1 MDKSPNISTGSS
13 EDAHPALSR
22 ESSASTATITPMTES
37 GPSKLT
43 SQTSAPSSSSSAA
56 PSPLASREP
65 SPTRPLRR
73 PTASRTS
80 SANSGIR
87 SRKNSQ
93 QDPSPSR
100 SARQSQPTPAPA
112 SKNLSSAN
120 TPTLLPST
128 SDLGANLGA
137 PVKSP
142 TAMEHL
148 RESPRWPVS
157 PRLRSPPPILHKPN
171 LGPPR
176 RAEPETP
183 LIHVQSATP
192 PLPQSADVQSDTD
205 AEDLHMPSGLR
216 TPARGGGGSSSTL
229 ETVQEA
235 SPIGSPRDA
244 DESIEEKLDDSIVS
258 ETSQADSVELGPSKN
273 GASAAPSA
281 NDSGSET
288 DNLKGR
294 RRSGAASAPPLTK
307 RQSSTGIKQGVTK
320 TKTGEALQSMTV
332 ETETVTSIPQA
343 PLVSGTGAQGSSV
356 SLRTKASTET
366 IRPKKEKKK
375 PTRKQPTVSAGNGE
389 PPSSAV
395 LFPRLRHYQSMGSVV
410 SPTEKS
416 ISPTKGHF
424 DEAADSRSRRP
435 GSRRQSMVIYQMSSL
450 LTRNRLASSKADI
463 FEAKVAS
470 AVEEANSSDSE
481 ETFVYDSNPPDAR
494 DRPLRFHSRTPS
506 ATSMASQADRSGM
519 RSIHAVMES
528 AGPPAVVKKNMKF
541 VNSSNTNGNSEGG
554 LVEDDGRGTGRS
566 NAGSA
571 RGTARHH
578 HHFGRWGRSG
588 GGGGVNGHPS
598 LFAEHSPF
606 SAALTAGSRQSSGPP
621 SPRFGNR
628 SSAGANGKRAAY
640 LSAGYDLDDTTT
652 GADDETTPL
661 IAAGTLRSSRPG
673 RARRGIHS
681 LRSIEAQTYHRPPPS
696 VLNRFA
702 SCLVLTVMLLLVVS
716 GAIGFMFATSQPLTD
731 IQLVSMDHVVAS
743 QQELMLDLTVRAH
756 NPNVV
761 VVVVDSADIEVFA
774 KSPHAMTDSEWWR
787 HTHPGEIGPPPPKP
801 IGGDGG
807 ALSALDADPN
817 PNPDPDPDPSP
828 PDDAAPNMRLGSI
841 TGFDSALSFEG
852 SFFHKGISYSTGE
865 VRLKNPGNGTYG
877 GPERWERILEDEFQL
892 ILKGVLKYTL
902 PLSQRVRTATISGK
916 ATVKPNAANDPP
928 GARPNSTD
936 GTAPPP
942 PSPTVPDGNG
952 DAEEVRIS
960 ISLPLS
966 A

>member
-1 MDKSPNISTGSS
+1 
-13 EDAHPALSR
+13 
-22 ESSASTATITPMTES
+22 
-37 GPSKLT
+37 
-43 SQTSAPSSSSSAA
+43 
-56 PSPLASREP
+56 
-65 SPTRPLRR
+65 
-73 PTASRTS
+73 
-80 SANSGIR
+80 
-87 SRKNSQ
+87 
-93 QDPSPSR
+93 
-100 SARQSQPTPAPA
+100 
-112 SKNLSSAN
+112 
-120 TPTLLPST
+120 
-128 SDLGANLGA
+128 
-137 PVKSP
+137 
-142 TAMEHL
+142 
-148 RESPRWPVS
+148 
-157 PRLRSPPPILHKPN
+157 
-171 LGPPR
+171 
-176 RAEPETP
+176 
-183 LIHVQSATP
+183 
-192 PLPQSADVQSDTD
+192 
-205 AEDLHMPSGLR
+205 MPSGLR

-273 GASAAPSA
+273 GPSAAPSA

-375 PTRKQPTVSAGNGE
+375 PTRKQPTVSAGN
-389 PPSSAV
+389 
-395 LFPRLRHYQSMGSVV
+395 
-410 SPTEKS
+410 
-416 ISPTKGHF
+416 
-424 DEAADSRSRRP
+424 
-435 GSRRQSMVIYQMSSL
+435 
-450 LTRNRLASSKADI
+450 ASSKADI

-588 GGGGVNGHPS
+588 GGGGGGNGHPS

-817 PNPDPDPDPSP
+817 PIPDPDPDPSP